1 MFRTLTLRGTRGSLL
16 WGAGEAA
23 QLPRWALARDEA
35 GAWTLSAAVERV
47 DRFRLRQVPLL
58 FQAPRTA
65 KPAGLWCFPVIPQT
79 VQIDGPT
86 LTAKL
91 GPPEGR

>member
-1 MFRTLTLRGTRGSLL
+1 MRGSLL
-16 WGAGEAA
+16 WGAGAA
-23 QLPRWALARDEA
+23 AVLPRWALARDDQ
-35 GAWTLSAAVERV
+35 GVWTLSAAVERV

-58 FQAPRTA
+58 FVAPDA
-65 KPAGLWCFPVIPQT
+65 VKPVGHWCFPVLPQT
-79 VQIDGPT
+79 VQVDGAT